1 MAAEIGVEEAVIR
14 CFEKAGFKH
23 WIDVSEQVV
32 ERGFVAHFDNTFP
45 VV

>member
-1 MAAEIGVEEAVIR
+1 MAAEIEVYEAVIW
-14 CFEKAGFKH
+14 CFAKSGFKH

-32 ERGFVAHFDNTFP
+32 ERGFVAHLVNPFP